1 MDEGFRVG
9 LADGLGL
16 LGRVVVGFA
25 VGLNDTEEVLLG
37 ALVLGGGDD
46 GF

>member
-9 LADGLGL
+9 LADGLEL

-25 VGLNDTEEVLLG
+25 EEVLLG
-37 ALVLGGGDD
+37 ALVLGGGD